1 MNHGDAAFL
10 RSGDSLSATAS
21 DQISLLSHDVRGAMS
36 DVIGGLRL
44 VDVEALDPEIRAQLE
59 RVRTSGELLAR
70 LVEDI
75 LSWAN
80 EGQNTP
86 RKAGQKVNLGRFLH
100 DLDSRWSGRAAA
112 SGLEFRMCI
121 DDDVPSMVT
130 LDRVAL
136 ERILGNLISN
146 AMKYTERG
154 QVRCDVSL
162 LPSRDLQFRI
172 VDDGPGFSDAAL
184 ALLFEL
190 RGRPKDATK
199 PGTGLGLHIAKELS
213 DGMGGRLLVSNR
225 ATGGALV
232 SLSIPDF
239 EWKPTE
245 VSPERKDTQDLTGK
259 HILVAEDNETNQILT
274 TQMLE
279 ALGATSEIAVD
290 GVAALDR
297 LEHGRYDLA
306 LIDIEMP
313 RLNGI
318 EVIRAIRARGDDVS
332 KMPLVALTAY
342 VLRSNR
348 EAIYQAGTDAIIAKP
363 IMSLD
368 SFAETLAQYLG
379 TSPPLALDA
388 EIPDAPLADRRR
400 FDRLLEIAGVDG
412 ARELLS
418 RLSADLRRVRNN
430 LCAAIPKLDQAVL
443 RAETHVLIS
452 LAGAV
457 GADRLHSLASTL
469 NAAAHKMDECEI
481 VTLGSEAKTRIDDL
495 LVVIDREAAERT
507 TPA

>member
-1 MNHGDAAFL
+1 MKHGDAAFL
-10 RSGDSLSATAS
+10 RSGDSLSGTAS

-112 SGLEFRMCI
+112 SGIQFRMSI
-121 DDDVPSMVT
+121 NDDVPSMVT

-154 QVRCDVSL
+154 KVNCDVSL
-162 LPSRDLQFRI
+162 LPSRDLQFRV
-172 VDDGPGFSDAAL
+172 VDEGPGFSDAAL

-213 DGMGGRLLVSNR
+213 DNMGGRLLVSNR

-239 EWKPTE
+239 EWMPAE
-245 VSPERKDTQDLTGK
+245 VSLDRRETQDLTGK

-279 ALGATSEIAVD
+279 ALGATSEIAAD
-290 GVAALDR
+290 GVDALDQ
-297 LEHGRYDLA
+297 LERGRYDLA

-318 EVIRAIRARGDDVS
+318 EVIRAIRARDDDVAR
-332 KMPLVALTAY
+332 MPLIALTAY

-379 TSPPLALDA
+379 TSPLPDLADV
-388 EIPDAPLADRRR
+388 PDAPLADRRR

-418 RLSADLRRVRNN
+418 RLSADLRRVRDN
-430 LCAAIPKLDQAVL
+430 LSEAILKLDQSML

-507 TPA
+507 TTA